1 MKKLL
6 IIFYLFFLNSISY
19 SAENRT
25 AYFAGGCFWC
35 MEAAFD
41 KIEGVVSVVSGYSG
55 GNVENPT
62 YEQVLKGK
70 TGHIETVKI
79 TYNPEKITYLDLLK
93 NFWINIDPYDGQG
106 QFCDQGRSYISAI
119 FFQNDQE
126 RKLIDQSVEQMKSL
140 NIKKIKTNYLQYK
153 NFYPAEDY
161 HQKYYLKNPTHYY
174 SYYLGCGRLS
184 RLKELWK

>member
-19 SAENRT
+19 STENRT

-79 TYNPEKITYLDLLK
+79 TYNREKITYLDLLK
-93 NFWINIDPYDGQG
+93 NFWINIDPYDSQG

-126 RKLIDQSVEQMKSL
+126 
-140 NIKKIKTNYLQYK
+140 KKINRSISRA
-153 NFYPAEDY
+153 NEVF
-161 HQKYYLKNPTHYY
+161 KY
-174 SYYLGCGRLS
+174 
-184 RLKELWK
+184 

>member
-19 SAENRT
+19 STENRT

-93 NFWINIDPYDGQG
+93 NFGLILILMTVKVSFVIKEEATFQQY
-106 QFCDQGRSYISAI
+106 
-119 FFQNDQE
+119 FF
-126 RKLIDQSVEQMKSL
+126 KM
-140 NIKKIKTNYLQYK
+140 IKKEN
-153 NFYPAEDY
+153 
-161 HQKYYLKNPTHYY
+161 
-174 SYYLGCGRLS
+174 
-184 RLKELWK
+184 

>member
-1 MKKLL
+1 
-6 IIFYLFFLNSISY
+6 
-19 SAENRT
+19 
-25 AYFAGGCFWC
+25 

-79 TYNPEKITYLDLLK
+79 TYNPEKINYLELLK
-93 NFWINIDPYDGQG
+93 NFWINIDPYDGYG
-106 QFCDQGRSYISAI
+106 QFCDQGKSYTSAI
-119 FFQNDQE
+119 FFQNEQE
-126 RKLIDQSVEQMKSL
+126 RKFIDQSIEQIKSL
-140 NIKKIKTNYLQYK
+140 NIKKIKTTFVQYK

-161 HQKYYLKNPTHYY
+161 HQKYYMKNPNHYY

-184 RLKELWK
+184 RLNQLWK

>member
-19 SAENRT
+19 STENRT

-55 GNVENPT
+55 GSVENPT

-106 QFCDQGRSYISAI
+106 QFCDQGRSYVSAI

-126 RKLIDQSVEQMKSL
+126 RKLIDQSIEQMKSL
-140 NIKKIKTNYLQYK
+140 NIKKIKQIICNIKIFIQLKIIIK
-153 NFYPAEDY
+153 NII
-161 HQKYYLKNPTHYY
+161 
-174 SYYLGCGRLS
+174 
-184 RLKELWK
+184 

>member
-93 NFWINIDPYDGQG
+93 KFWINIDPDDSQG
-106 QFCDQGRSYISAI
+106 QF
-119 FFQNDQE
+119 
-126 RKLIDQSVEQMKSL
+126 
-140 NIKKIKTNYLQYK
+140 
-153 NFYPAEDY
+153 
-161 HQKYYLKNPTHYY
+161 
-174 SYYLGCGRLS
+174 
-184 RLKELWK
+184 

>member
-19 SAENRT
+19 STENRT

-55 GNVENPT
+55 GSVENPT

-79 TYNPEKITYLDLLK
+79 TYNPEKITYLELLK

-106 QFCDQGRSYISAI
+106 QFCDQGRSYVSAI
-119 FFQNDQE
+119 FFQ
-126 RKLIDQSVEQMKSL
+126 
-140 NIKKIKTNYLQYK
+140 
-153 NFYPAEDY
+153 
-161 HQKYYLKNPTHYY
+161 
-174 SYYLGCGRLS
+174 
-184 RLKELWK
+184 